1 MSEPGRRA
9 RLRAWLAQRD
19 LVLLT
24 GAFLVVILMW
34 AFIEVTDEVFEGE
47 TQDVD
52 DRILIALR
60 EPGNLADP
68 IGPPSL
74 EEMARDFTA
83 VGGVVVLTTITLS
96 VLGFLLIQGKR
107 RAALFLA
114 AGTAG
119 ALLLSLALKNSFDR
133 PRPDVV
139 PHLSHI
145 MTSSF
150 PSGHSMLSAAIYLTL
165 GAMLARMSERKRVK
179 LYFVSIAI
187 VLTVLVGISRVFMG
201 VHYPTDVLA
210 GWSVGLAWALVWWLA
225 TRRLQRTG
233 QLERDAAHAEGPSV
247 GQESPD

>member
-225 TRRLQRTG
+225 ARRLQSTG
-233 QLERDAAHAEGPSV
+233 KVERDVAHAEGPSA
-247 GQESPD
+247 GAGG

>member
-24 GAFLVVILMW
+24 GAFIVVVLMW
-34 AFIEVTDEVFEGE
+34 AFVEVTDEVFEGE
-47 TQDVD
+47 TQDLD

-60 EPGNLADP
+60 EPGDLADP

-114 AGTAG
+114 AATGG
-119 ALLLSLALKNSFDR
+119 ALLLSLVMKNSFDR
-133 PRPDVV
+133 PRPEVV

-179 LYFVSIAI
+179 VYFVSIAML
-187 VLTVLVGISRVFMG
+187 LTMLVGISRVFMG

-210 GWSVGLAWALVWWLA
+210 GWSIGLAWALTWWLA
-225 TRRLQRTG
+225 ARRLQRAG
-233 QLERDAAHAEGPSV
+233 RVERDVARPEPAA
-247 GQESPD
+247 QPDA